1 MLVAEC
7 GELRQL
13 VPDVILTLFLY
24 CAYIYHYVYLVST
37 VFQSIPDLCELCGGS
52 HGTEREP
59 CDCSDMDVGIGQKL
73 HGVSDIAAVYTYGSE
88 VVFYGFTAQLTDICK
103 LCIGL

>member
-1 MLVAEC
+1 
-7 GELRQL
+7 
-13 VPDVILTLFLY
+13 
-24 CAYIYHYVYLVST
+24 
-37 VFQSIPDLCELCGGS
+37 
-52 HGTEREP
+52 
-59 CDCSDMDVGIGQKL
+59 MDVGIGQKL